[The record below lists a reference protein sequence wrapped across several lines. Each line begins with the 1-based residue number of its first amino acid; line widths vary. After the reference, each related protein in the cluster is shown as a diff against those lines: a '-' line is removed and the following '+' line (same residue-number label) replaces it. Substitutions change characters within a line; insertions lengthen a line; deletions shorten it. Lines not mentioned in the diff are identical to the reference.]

1 MVGEF
6 CLMTEFAESLRDLM
20 FEKKINSEQLANTLE
35 INRDTVFAYFSD
47 AYYPQIDIAIKLSN
61 YFDCSIDYLFGLTDV
76 KAKEYEL
83 DMNKVMQNF
92 NDNISSML
100 KSSGVSN
107 AKAMRDMGMGE
118 FTLYRWR
125 RGMFPKTVTLIA
137 VAKYFG
143 VSIEYLLGHECK

>member
-1 MVGEF
+1 MNEHKLNRVMLAKAVGV
-6 CLMTEFAESLRDLM
+6 TSTT
-20 FEKKINSEQLANTLE
+20 INGFFNY
-35 INRDTVFAYFSD
+35 D
-47 AYYPQIDIAIKLSN
+47 YYPQIELAIKLSN

-76 KAKEYEL
+76 KTKEYDL

-143 VSIEYLLGHECK
+143 VSVEYLLGHECK

>member
-1 MVGEF
+1 MNQF
-6 CLMTEFAESLRDLM
+6 QESLHDLM
-20 FEKKINSEQLANTLE
+20 SENKLNRVMLAKAVGVTSTTINGFFNY
-35 INRDTVFAYFSD
+35 D
-47 AYYPQIDIAIKLSN
+47 YYPQIELAIKLSN

-76 KAKEYEL
+76 KTKEYDL

-137 VAKYFG
+137 VAKCFG
-143 VSIEYLLGHECK
+143 VSVEYLLGHECK

>member
-1 MVGEF
+1 MNQF
-6 CLMTEFAESLRDLM
+6 QESIHDLM
-20 FEKKINSEQLANTLE
+20 NEHKLNRVMLAKAVGVTSTTINGFFNY
-35 INRDTVFAYFSD
+35 D
-47 AYYPQIDIAIKLSN
+47 YYPQIELAIKLSN

-76 KAKEYEL
+76 KTKEYDL

-143 VSIEYLLGHECK
+143 VSVEYLLGHECK

>member
-1 MVGEF
+1 MNQF
-6 CLMTEFAESLRDLM
+6 QESIQDLM
-20 FEKKINSEQLANTLE
+20 NEHKLNRVMLAKAVGVTSTTINGFFNY
-35 INRDTVFAYFSD
+35 D
-47 AYYPQIDIAIKLSN
+47 YYPQIELAIKLSN

-76 KAKEYEL
+76 KTKEYDL

-107 AKAMRDMGMGE
+107 GKAMRDMGMGE

-143 VSIEYLLGHECK
+143 VSVEYLLGHECK

>member
-1 MVGEF
+1 
-6 CLMTEFAESLRDLM
+6 MTEFAESLKDLM
-20 FEKKINSEQLANTLE
+20 FEKKINKEQLAKTLE

-47 AYYPQIDIAIKLSN
+47 AYYPKIDIAIKLSN

-76 KAKEYEL
+76 KTKEYDL

-118 FTLYRWR
+118 ITLYR
-125 RGMFPKTVTLIA
+125 
-137 VAKYFG
+137 
-143 VSIEYLLGHECK
+143 

>member
-1 MVGEF
+1 MNQF
-6 CLMTEFAESLRDLM
+6 QESLHDLM
-20 FEKKINSEQLANTLE
+20 NENKLNRVMLAKAVGVTSTTINGFFNY
-35 INRDTVFAYFSD
+35 D
-47 AYYPQIDIAIKLSN
+47 YYPQIELAIKLSN

-76 KAKEYEL
+76 KTKEYEL
-83 DMNKVMQNF
+83 DLSKVMQNF

-143 VSIEYLLGHECK
+143 VSVEYLLGHECK

>member
-1 MVGEF
+1 MNENKLNRVMLAKAVGV
-6 CLMTEFAESLRDLM
+6 TSTT
-20 FEKKINSEQLANTLE
+20 INGFFNY
-35 INRDTVFAYFSD
+35 D
-47 AYYPQIDIAIKLSN
+47 YYPQIELAIKLSN

-76 KAKEYEL
+76 KTKEYNL
-83 DMNKVMQNF
+83 DMSKVMQNF

-100 KSSGVSN
+100 KFSGISN
-107 AKAMRDMGMGE
+107 AKAMRDMQMGE

>member
-1 MVGEF
+1 MNQF
-6 CLMTEFAESLRDLM
+6 QESIHDLM
-20 FEKKINSEQLANTLE
+20 NEHKLNRVMLAKAVGVTSTTINGFFNY
-35 INRDTVFAYFSD
+35 D
-47 AYYPQIDIAIKLSN
+47 YYPQIELAIKLSK

-76 KAKEYEL
+76 KTKEYDL

-143 VSIEYLLGHECK
+143 VSVEYLLGHECK

>member
-1 MVGEF
+1 MNQF
-6 CLMTEFAESLRDLM
+6 QESLHDLM
-20 FEKKINSEQLANTLE
+20 NENKLNRVMLAKAVGVTSTTINGFFNY
-35 INRDTVFAYFSD
+35 D
-47 AYYPQIDIAIKLSN
+47 YYPQIELAIKLSN

-83 DMNKVMQNF
+83 DLSKVMQNF

-143 VSIEYLLGHECK
+143 VSVEYLLGHECK